1 VLFEQEYD
9 IFYLSFSIKGG
20 KSKGKLL
27 FDFREIGG
35 VWNQSRGG
43 NRTPAM
49 MIRLGFKPLCL
60 S

>member
-43 NRTPAM
+43 NRT
-49 MIRLGFKPLCL
+49 RSHDDKVGV
-60 S
+60 

>member
-1 VLFEQEYD
+1 MLFEQEYD

-43 NRTPAM
+43 NRTPSHDDKV
-49 MIRLGFKPLCL
+49 GV
-60 S
+60 